1 MRQLSIA
8 FLLLLPFSALAEP
21 WALSEPAAKADEW
34 GYRPA
39 EGAVADMNP
48 PSFTWVPERDAARW
62 ELQIASDAEFSE
74 GVIAYQPQWNAFAPP
89 AVLPP
94 GDYAWRYRGVNQD
107 GEASAWSTARRFEV
121 TDAAKPFP
129 KPERADLLSRIPAEH
144 PRLMVRPEEHLQLA
158 ALAGYWFIAP
168 EAEAIPVDPKQSGAL
183 QITYPP
189 RETGKYSEV
198 MKAMRAEADKLLSA
212 DIDTSE
218 PPLYPEGTVVKSE
231 EWRKIWWGNRVHG
244 IKATEAAAKLAF
256 VYWLTG
262 DERYG
267 DRARDIL
274 MDVMAWDPEG
284 STQYRYND
292 EAAMPLLYW
301 TARAYTWAY
310 DRFSEEDRKKVAE
323 VMRARGNQCH
333 EHLVGRQHLW
343 KPYASHSNRAWHK
356 LLETAIVFH
365 DVIPEA
371 AEWMDHS
378 LTIFYT
384 CYPVW
389 GGPDGGWHEG
399 IAYWLSYIGRFQYG
413 AMAMQQA
420 FGINAYD
427 KPFFSDNGYYALYT
441 MPPHTNAGASADQ
454 STVMTSE
461 RIAPLMG
468 QLAAGAGNPHW
479 KWYADQHGVES
490 EKEGWFGFLFAARAA
505 GVAAQS
511 PADLPSSKSFP
522 DTGLAVLNSNLLDGR
537 QNVQVHF
544 KSSPF
549 GTQSHGYN
557 ANNAFL
563 LNLNGERALIRSGRR
578 DIYGSPHHSKWM
590 WHTKSD
596 NAILV
601 NGEGQRKHTA
611 DAQGRITHFETTPE
625 RDVVVG
631 EAGGAYDN
639 LDRWTRS
646 IYFYKPDV
654 IIIHDVLEAPEPS
667 SYQWLLHAEAEFA
680 LEGNAASVAA
690 KGGKVH
696 AQWLY
701 PENLAI
707 TQTNEFETPPHEWA
721 SFKLDEWHLTAE
733 TPEKAAKQ
741 EFITVISVG
750 ETAVE
755 ASIAAKDGGHEI
767 TVNASGRAI
776 TLTLP

>member
-1 MRQLSIA
+1 MRPLSVA

-21 WALSEPAAKADEW
+21 WSLSEPAAKADEW

-48 PSFTWVPERDAARW
+48 PSFTWAPERDAARW
-62 ELQIASDAEFSE
+62 ELQIAPDTEFSE
-74 GVIAYQPQWNAFAPP
+74 GVIAYEPQWNAFAPP
-89 AVLPP
+89 ATLPP
-94 GDYAWRYRGVNQD
+94 GDYAWRYRGVNKD
-107 GEASAWSTARRFEV
+107 GEVSAWSTTRRFEV
-121 TDAAKPFP
+121 TADAKPFA
-129 KPERADLLSRIPAEH
+129 KPERAELLTRIPSEH
-144 PRLMVRPEEHLQLA
+144 PRLMVRPDERNTLRAGFGLHGFSPNSEIKVPWFSHSTVTHLDKDIWT
-158 ALAGYWFIAP
+158 AL
-168 EAEAIPVDPKQSGAL
+168 L
-183 QITYPP
+183 
-189 RETGKYSEV
+189 
-198 MKAMRAEADKLLSA
+198 AEADKLLAA

-256 VYWLTG
+256 VYWLTL

-267 DRARDIL
+267 ERARDIL

-284 STQYRYND
+284 STQYKYND

-301 TARAYTWAY
+301 PARAYTWAY

-323 VMRARGNQCH
+323 VMRVRGNQCH

-343 KPYASHSNRAWHK
+343 SPYASHSNRAWHK

-399 IAYWLSYIGRFQYG
+399 IAYWLSYIGRFQYA

-441 MPPHTNAGASADQ
+441 MPPHTNAGAWADQ

-461 RIAPLMG
+461 RLASLMA
-468 QLAAGAGNPHW
+468 QLAAGSGNPHW
-479 KWYADQHGVES
+479 KWYADQHGADVS
-490 EKEGWFGFLFAARAA
+490 KEGWFGFLFAARAA
-505 GVAAQS
+505 GVEAQA
-511 PADLPSSKSFP
+511 PTDLPSSKSFP
-522 DTGLAVLNSNLLDGR
+522 DTGLAVLNSNLSGGR
-537 QNVQVHF
+537 ENVQVHF

-563 LNLNGERALIRSGRR
+563 LNVNGERALIRSGRR

-590 WHTKSD
+590 WNTKSD

-646 IYFYKPDV
+646 ICFYKPDV
-654 IIIHDVLEAPEPS
+654 IVIHDVLEAPEPS

-680 LEGNAASVAA
+680 IEGNTASVAA
-690 KGGKVH
+690 KGGSVH
-696 AQWLY
+696 TQWLY

-721 SFKLDEWHLTAE
+721 NFKLDEWHLTGE
-733 TPEKAAKQ
+733 TPDKAAKQ

-750 ETAVE
+750 EEAVE
-755 ASIAAKDGGHEI
+755 ASIAEKDGGHEI
-767 TVNASGRAI
+767 SVNANGREI
-776 TLTLP
+776 TLTLEPEHSP